1 MRFSILLFAF
11 LIISCSKTES
21 EFTAQQIIDKS
32 IKASGADKVAQTKIS
47 FTFRDKAYTATRNNG
62 KFELTRSFDNIK
74 DVLSNDGFNRSIN
87 GKEIVL
93 TDSIANNY
101 KNSVNSVHYFS
112 VLPFGLNDAAVKKKK
127 LPSVEIKGRQYFKVE
142 VRFSEEGGGED
153 FDDVFIYWIN
163 QESFLIDY
171 LAYEFHTN
179 GGGFRFREVTSEEII
194 EGIRFVN
201 YTNYKPN
208 KQIIDVKVIDSLF
221 IEGTLSKVSTINLE
235 NIEVE
240 LMN

>member
-11 LIISCSKTES
+11 LILSCSETES

-32 IKASGADKVAQTKIS
+32 IKVSGADKVTQSKIS
-47 FTFRDKAYTATRNNG
+47 FTFRDKAYTASRNNG
-62 KFELTRSFDNIK
+62 QFELTRSFDSIN
-74 DVLSNDGFNRSIN
+74 DVLSNNGFNRSIN
-87 GKEIVL
+87 GEQAVL

-127 LPSVEIKGRQYFKVE
+127 LPSVEIKGQKYFKVE

-179 GGGFRFREVTSEEII
+179 GGGYRFRKVTSEETI

-201 YTNYKPN
+201 YANYKPKIELTN
-208 KQIIDVKVIDSLF
+208 LNEIDSYFLKDQ
-221 IEGTLSKVSTINLE
+221 LDKVSDIILKKIQVTKL
-235 NIEVE
+235 
-240 LMN
+240 

>member
-1 MRFSILLFAF
+1 MRLSILLFTF
-11 LIISCSKTES
+11 LIISCSKSES

-32 IKASGADKVAQTKIS
+32 IKASGADKVSQSKIK
-47 FTFRDKAYTATRNNG
+47 FTFRDKAYSANRNDG
-62 KFELTRSFDNIK
+62 DFELTRSFDSIK
-74 DVLSNDGFNRSIN
+74 DVLTNNGFTRFIN
-87 GKEIVL
+87 GNELVL
-93 TDSIANNY
+93 QDSIANNY

-112 VLPFGLNDAAVKKKK
+112 VLPFGLNDTAVQKEK
-127 LPSVEIKGRQYFKVE
+127 LPSVEIKGQKYFKIE

-163 QESFLIDY
+163 QKTFLIDY

-179 GGGFRFREVTSEEII
+179 GGGFRFREVTSEEMI

-201 YTNYKPN
+201 YANYKPN
-208 KQIIDVKVIDSLF
+208 KKINDVKEIDSLF
-221 IEGTLSKVSTINLE
+221 IEESLTKVSTIDLE

-240 LMN
+240 LIN